1 MCPRRTF
8 DDFFFF
14 FFFFF
19 PLECGIPQDPNIQKK
34 KQKPKYLAKK
44 KKHIRERLGRGNL
57 NTCKIS
63 GSYLS
68 TTAWTLDSEGIWGS
82 MLEPACRVVCGIFS
96 SNKIAP
102 DRKLY
107 YTRRPLTKQHIYL
120 RPHLGSFGRRSNA
133 TTSRRRRPRPRFCWG
148 NRPARRDSSK
158 TRPRSPRVTGSRM

>member
-1 MCPRRTF
+1 MW
-8 DDFFFF
+8 
-14 FFFFF
+14 
-19 PLECGIPQDPNIQKK
+19 DPSRPKHPKK
-34 KQKPKYLAKK
+34 KTKTQISGEK